1 MVKIIVLVKQAIDVD
16 VVKIDSKTGEPQLA
30 GVPFKVSDMDKNAAE
45 AAIQIREK
53 NPGSTITA
61 LTVGGTKAEEAI
73 KEVLAMG
80 CDDAIICRDPAFDG
94 SDSAAKALIL
104 EKAIRKIG
112 QFDLIIGGEFAID
125 TLGGQV
131 VPRLAERL
139 DLPQLS
145 YATALKV
152 DGGKAVIEREGDEG
166 VEVLEAD
173 LPAVASVTQEINQP
187 RLPSLMAILQA
198 GKKPMKVW
206 NASELGVSATEVGK
220 ATARVKQLHNR
231 APKSERKA
239 EVIQGDN
246 LEKQVE
252 ELGRRLVKEGALK

>member
-16 VVKIDSKTGEPQLA
+16 VVKIDSKTGEPQLT

-45 AAIQIREK
+45 AAIQIKEK

-61 LTVGGTKAEEAI
+61 LTVGGPKAEEAV

-80 CDDAIICRDPAFDG
+80 CDDAVICRDAGFDD

-112 QFDLIIGGEFAID
+112 TFDLIIGGEFAID

-131 VPRLAERL
+131 GPRLAERL
-139 DLPQLS
+139 DVAQLS
-145 YATALKV
+145 YATALKL
-152 DGGKAVIEREGDEG
+152 DGGKAVIEREGDAG
-166 VEVLEAD
+166 VEEIEAA
-173 LPAVASVTQEINQP
+173 LPALATVTQEINQP

-198 GKKPMKVW
+198 GRKPMRIW
-206 NASELGVSATEVGK
+206 GAAELGVDPAKVGK
-220 ATARVKQLHNR
+220 AVVRTRQLANR
-231 APKSERKA
+231 APKSARKT
-239 EVIQGDN
+239 EIITGDT
-246 LEKQVE
+246 LEAQVE
-252 ELGRRLVKEGALK
+252 ELGRRLIREGALK